1 MYTGF
6 KVMTDCFAYDKTQR
20 YCKALSNL
28 YCARAEYCNFYKK
41 SQNDTPVEKPKH
53 KHLRPSDETRE
64 SLSGK
69 VFH

>member
-6 KVMTDCFAYDKTQR
+6 KVMTDCFAYDKAQHI
-20 YCKALSNL
+20 CKALSDL
-28 YCARAEYCNFYKK
+28 YCVRAEYCNFYKK
-41 SQNDTPVEKPKH
+41 SRTGIEKPKV

-64 SLSGK
+64 TLSGK